1 MTQNGIVE
9 GWHRCCLVC
18 DDGAKRNATWQ
29 NAPFGINVLQLM
41 DKSSF
46 FYGTPDV
53 TSMMKLAD
61 GGVILVVAWLAYVFL
76 LRQVPAAPWTAYATL
91 VLGSVLLV
99 NLIFPALGAY
109 RSGRGISLADKARP
123 LTLGWLVVLAFLLT
137 GLFVFKHSAVFSRQW
152 LLVWWSG
159 SWVGLLGLR
168 VLQALFARMLR
179 RRGWNHKRI
188 VVMGAGRLGQELV
201 SRLRQ
206 LPTAG
211 FEVVGCWDDE
221 ATQHGQ
227 LFMNAVVVS
236 AVPPDIGQYLRQHR
250 VEEVWLALPLRAEKR
265 IRTLSDALYQT
276 PVNVR
281 LALDV
286 EGFGLIDHVPR
297 LVLGL
302 PMLDLTASPMLEGS
316 NRLIKQLED
325 RILGWFILLLIA
337 PLLAIIALG
346 VKLSSPGPVFF
357 RQERLGFNG
366 QPFRIWKFRSM
377 VVHKEA
383 AQQVTQASR
392 CDPRITRFGAFLR
405 RTSLDELPQIFNV
418 VRGNMSLIGPRP
430 HAMAH
435 NDYYKYKI
443 DAYMQRHRVKPGITG
458 WAQVNGY
465 RGETDT
471 LEKMERRVEYDFYY
485 IRHWSVWFD
494 LRILWLTVWRGFVH
508 KNAY

>member
-1 MTQNGIVE
+1 
-9 GWHRCCLVC
+9 
-18 DDGAKRNATWQ
+18 
-29 NAPFGINVLQLM
+29 M
-41 DKSSF
+41 DKTSF
-46 FYGTPDV
+46 FYTTPDV
-53 TSMMKLAD
+53 AGMMKLAD
-61 GGVILVVAWLAYVFL
+61 GGVILSVAWLSYLVL

-91 VLGSVLLV
+91 VLGSVLLA
-99 NLIFPALGAY
+99 NLIFPALGVY

-123 LTLGWLVVLAFLLT
+123 VTLGWLVVLAFLLT
-137 GLFVFKHSAVFSRQW
+137 GLFVLKHTAAFSRQW
-152 LLVWWSG
+152 LVVWWLG
-159 SWVGLLGLR
+159 SLGGLLSLR
-168 VLQALFARMLR
+168 VAQTLLARVLR

-201 SRLRQ
+201 GRLRQ
-206 LPTAG
+206 LPVTG
-211 FEVVGCWDDE
+211 FEVIGCWDDDV
-221 ATQHGQ
+221 AKHGHTF
-227 LFMNAVVVS
+227 LPTVAIS
-236 AVPPDIGQYLRQHR
+236 PVPEDIGQYLREQR
-250 VEEVWLALPLRAEKR
+250 IEEVWLALPLRAEKR
-265 IRTLSDALYQT
+265 IRGLSDALYQT
-276 PVNVR
+276 PVSVR

-286 EGFGLIDHVPR
+286 DGFGLIDHVPR

-325 RILGWFILLLIA
+325 RILGWLILIAIA
-337 PLLAIIALG
+337 PLLGLLAIG

-366 QPFRIWKFRSM
+366 QPFWIWKFRSM
-377 VVHKEA
+377 VVHHEVN
-383 AQQVTQASR
+383 QQVTQASKD
-392 CDPRITRFGAFLR
+392 DPRITRFGAFLR

-435 NDYYKYKI
+435 NEYYQPKI

-471 LEKMERRVEYDFYY
+471 LEKMARRVEYDLYY

-494 LRILWLTVWRGFVH
+494 LRILWLTLWRGFIH